1 MNKIKIFFLVIILN
15 FFSTNVFSEEKKKDC
30 SKITNLYKKM
40 TCKLNNATSSITSK
54 KTVTDWIKKKE

>member
-30 SKITNLYKKM
+30 SNITNIYKKM
-40 TCKLNNATSSITSK
+40 TCKLNKATKNITSK
-54 KTVTDWIKKKE
+54 KTLADWIKKE